1 MMCGLIDLN
10 TVDNDDVGEETTTP
24 VSLDSPA
31 TSSAASGS
39 SDLTSSTTPAVASV
53 CMELWH
59 ACAGPLISLPKKGSA
74 VVYLPQGHLEHI
86 SEYPPISF
94 NLPPHVFCRVVDVK
108 LQVSM
113 RYLCLL
119 YILLKIWDRLVEVF
133 ACVIFSAQCLIVENF
148 GCLFSYLAFGC
159 YMCLISGGRGY

>member
-10 TVDNDDVGEETTTP
+10 TVDNDDAGEETTAP

-31 TSSAASGS
+31 SSSAASGS

-74 VVYLPQGHLEHI
+74 VVYLPQGHLEHL
-86 SEYPPISF
+86 SEYPSIAC

-108 LQVSM
+108 LQVSV
-113 RYLCLL
+113 LLICLL
-119 YILLKIWDRLVEVF
+119 
-133 ACVIFSAQCLIVENF
+133 
-148 GCLFSYLAFGC
+148 
-159 YMCLISGGRGY
+159 

>member
-1 MMCGLIDLN
+1 MMSGLFDLN
-10 TVDNDDVGEETTTP
+10 TVDNDDGGDETAAP

-39 SDLTSSTTPAVASV
+39 SDLTSSTPPVVASV

-74 VVYLPQGHLEHI
+74 VVYLPQGHLEHL
-86 SEYPPISF
+86 SEYPHIVC

-108 LQVSM
+108 LRVST
-113 RYLCLL
+113 LFPLL
-119 YILLKIWDRLVEVF
+119 SL
-133 ACVIFSAQCLIVENF
+133 
-148 GCLFSYLAFGC
+148 
-159 YMCLISGGRGY
+159 